1 MGAVHNFVLG
11 YGRGALC
18 GSSYVSASTASRQL
32 PQASFAT
39 YNITDPVTQAAVIS
53 TIAMESGDFKYV
65 HHYFPSP
72 VSGQGTRNMQ
82 SEAYNLGYAQSIS
95 ELADRL
101 EAAQAAGP

>member
-1 MGAVHNFVLG
+1 MMCQYQG
-11 YGRGALC
+11 
-18 GSSYVSASTASRQL
+18 L
-32 PQASFAT
+32 PL
-39 YNITDPVTQAAVIS
+39 
-53 TIAMESGDFKYV
+53 